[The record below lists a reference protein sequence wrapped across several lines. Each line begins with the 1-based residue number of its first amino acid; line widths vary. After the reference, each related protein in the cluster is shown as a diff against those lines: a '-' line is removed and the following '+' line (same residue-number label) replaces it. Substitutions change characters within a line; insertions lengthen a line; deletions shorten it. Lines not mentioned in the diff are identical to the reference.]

1 MEMKRIRIF
10 SLLFFFIFGTG
21 CAVFFPQ
28 RIPPSF
34 ERPRK
39 CQEFFDQLDQKVDE
53 LGVRDASSFTLPG
66 FPYLRTSRF
75 LSALKE
81 KVRDEKEKEQWIQ
94 WMQSLDLKAR
104 KKEIAHLT
112 SRETG
117 SLDRTSYEARLEFC
131 SNWLL
136 HSDKGRT
143 EFDSVLSS
151 RLEVPDEYSTFM
163 RVIGLYPVFLIPVAG
178 VTENVRNKI
187 RSTFERDLKDLPIE
201 GRLQTYAPRE
211 TLCLD

>member
-1 MEMKRIRIF
+1 MR
-10 SLLFFFIFGTG
+10 
-21 CAVFFPQ
+21 
-28 RIPPSF
+28 
-34 ERPRK
+34 
-39 CQEFFDQLDQKVDE
+39 
-53 LGVRDASSFTLPG
+53 
-66 FPYLRTSRF
+66 SR
-75 LSALKE
+75 
-81 KVRDEKEKEQWIQ
+81 
-94 WMQSLDLKAR
+94 DLKRR

-117 SLDRTSYEARLEFC
+117 SLDRSSYEARLEFC

-136 HSDKGRT
+136 HSDKGRA

-187 RSTFERDLKDLPIE
+187 RSTFERDFKDLPIE

-211 TLCLD
+211 TLCLDEEEGREMIRASKKNPLGIPLPDENQEERLISN